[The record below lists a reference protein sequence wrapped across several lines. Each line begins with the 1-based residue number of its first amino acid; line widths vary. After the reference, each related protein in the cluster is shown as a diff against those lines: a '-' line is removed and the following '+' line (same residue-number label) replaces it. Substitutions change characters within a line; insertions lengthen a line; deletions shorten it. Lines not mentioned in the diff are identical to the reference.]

1 MKKRILIVY
10 APYGSG
16 HQSIAT
22 KIYDY
27 FEEFGD
33 YEIKLFDVA
42 KYSNF
47 LGKVSIK
54 LFDMVIKHSFH
65 KTFSFIYDIK
75 IMILTVLAVIKKY

>member
-47 LGKVSIK
+47 FGKVIKLLQPYNFSIK
-54 LFDMVIKHSFH
+54 SLL
-65 KTFSFIYDIK
+65 TRIYYI
-75 IMILTVLAVIKKY
+75 IF